1 MKESAVI
8 ALDYIKAHYEELQ
21 IPEDTFDKLE
31 IHLHVPEGAIPKD
44 GPSAGITM
52 ATSLVS
58 TLTRRTVKPRIAMSG
73 EITLT
78 GRVLPVGGIKEKI
91 LAAKRAGVKTLILSK
106 ENEKDILDIKPIYIE
121 GLTFSYVETIK
132 EVLDLALND

>member
-1 MKESAVI
+1 MEI
-8 ALDYIKAHYEELQ
+8 
-21 IPEDTFDKLE
+21 FDRLE

-58 TLTRRTVKPRIAMSG
+58 TLTKRTVRPRIAMSG

-91 LAAKRAGVKTLILSK
+91 LAAKRAGVTQIILSK
-106 ENEKDILDIKPIYIE
+106 DNEKNILDINPMYIK
-121 GLTFSYVETIK
+121 GIIFSYVDTIM
-132 EVLDLALND
+132 EVLDLALNK

>member
-1 MKESAVI
+1 M
-8 ALDYIKAHYEELQ
+8 
-21 IPEDTFDKLE
+21 
-31 IHLHVPEGAIPKD
+31 
-44 GPSAGITM
+44 
-52 ATSLVS
+52 
-58 TLTRRTVKPRIAMSG
+58 
-73 EITLT
+73 
-78 GRVLPVGGIKEKI
+78 GGIKEKI

>member
-8 ALDYIKAHYEELQ
+8 ALDYIKAHCEELE
-21 IPEDTFDKLE
+21 IPESTFDKLE

-78 GRVLPVGGIKEKI
+78 GRVLPVGGIKE
-91 LAAKRAGVKTLILSK
+91 LILSK